1 MRNVWLLGMTSLLT
15 DVSSEMI
22 LPILPFFIEALGGKG
37 LAIGLAAGLGEA
49 AASFFKLFSGWL
61 AERTRKKGLVFTGYG
76 LSSVAKLFMGMAS
89 TWSAVVAFRTID
101 RIGKGIRTSPR
112 DALIAESVTARGRG
126 FGLHRALDTA
136 GAIIGS
142 IIVLTY
148 LYCTVPQLANY
159 KIVIFVA
166 AIIGFTALIPL
177 IWVREKRI
185 THEPISFRR
194 LPWSPEFKAFLT
206 ITTLFAFG
214 NVNYM
219 FFLLKL
225 AKGLELTVTAQR
237 AILITLAFYI
247 LFNVIYTAFAYP
259 IGKWS
264 DRIGKHPV
272 VITAFG
278 LYFLIAM
285 GFATLDGY
293 WLLVPFMFYGLFFAL
308 LEGTQRAWGA
318 DIMKRHYGMQFGI
331 FHFLTGIATL
341 IGGLVAGVLWDI
353 NPDYT
358 FYFGAS
364 ISLLT
369 LVVVAFIRHSLTK
382 SST

>member
-159 KIVIFVA
+159 KVVIFVA

-177 IWVREKRI
+177 IWVKEKHI
-185 THEPISFRR
+185 THEPISFKR

-225 AKGLELTVTAQR
+225 AKGLELTVTAER

-247 LFNVIYTAFAYP
+247 LFNIIYTAFAYP

-369 LVVVAFIRHSLTK
+369 LVVVAFIRRSLTK